1 MSSQG
6 SKPPTAGSGK
16 RAAPRTAKP
25 AKKTTPADVPPRKT
39 RRKAATRE
47 EWSDKDIAN
56 VITLVQKNSV
66 VYDTGHV
73 DYYKGKDK
81 RLDIWEDMAKE
92 LKLDKTG
99 DAVKRLWTNLRRN
112 FGKKLKEHPASG
124 AGRQAV
130 IESWPHW
137 ESMLFV
143 KDHITPNE
151 SVSTLDKAKA
161 AIRAGDDFS
170 LVDATTDDEQGITGN
185 DDDEEYD
192 GNLPDDE
199 LPDIPD
205 PPSIRSWTGERP
217 IMVFEKAFW
226 RKPFE
231 VGQVTDVNFM
241 VASTLS
247 SGSKSEKRSKE
258 SQSSRQ
264 LDECEVEEHKLASQ
278 ADELTKAL
286 GIIGAKADSPQA
298 QYGSYVTATLLSQS
312 EDDRKILRQKIQQA
326 IALFLYE
333 QATGFG
339 FPVIVAQYPGSS
351 TEHRPSE
358 TLSNQDFSSV

>member
-6 SKPPTAGSGK
+6 SKPPTAASGK

-39 RRKAATRE
+39 RSKAATRE

-56 VITLVQKNSV
+56 VITLVQENSV
-66 VYDTGHV
+66 IYDTGHV
-73 DYYKGKDK
+73 DYYKGEDK

-99 DAVKRLWTNLRRN
+99 DAVKKLWTNLRRN
-112 FGKKLKEHPASG
+112 FGKKLKEHLASG

-130 IESWPHW
+130 IDSWPHW

-143 KDHITPNE
+143 KDYITPNE
-151 SVSTLDKAKA
+151 SVSTVDKAKA
-161 AIRAGDDFS
+161 AIRAGEDFS
-170 LVDATTDDEQGITGN
+170 LVNATTDDEQGITGN
-185 DDDEEYD
+185 DDEEYD
-192 GNLPDDE
+192 GSLPDDE

-205 PPSIRSWTGERP
+205 PPSIRSWT
-217 IMVFEKAFW
+217 
-226 RKPFE
+226 
-231 VGQVTDVNFM
+231 VTDVSFI

-247 SGSKSEKRSKE
+247 SGSKSKKRSKE
-258 SQSSRQ
+258 SQGSRQ
-264 LDECEVEEHKLASQ
+264 LDECEFEERKLVSQ

-286 GIIGAKADSPQA
+286 GIIGAKADSPEA

-312 EDDRKILRQKIQQA
+312 EDDREILPQKIQQA
-326 IALFLYE
+326 IALFLCE
-333 QATGFG
+333 QATGLG
-339 FPVIVAQYPGSS
+339 FPVIVTQYPGSS
-351 TEHRPSE
+351 TEQRPSE
-358 TLSNQDFSSV
+358 TLSNQDFSCVVNFHGV

>member
-1 MSSQG
+1 MRQAPNIENCDEFSHFYLEVFDPVVYGSGDLASLLMLLTPLYATMSSQG
-6 SKPPTAGSGK
+6 SKPPTAASGK

-39 RRKAATRE
+39 RCKAAMRE

-56 VITLVQKNSV
+56 VITLVQKNSAI
-66 VYDTGHV
+66 YDTGHV

-99 DAVKRLWTNLRRN
+99 DAVKKLWTNLRRN

-143 KDHITPNE
+143 KDYITPNE

-161 AIRAGDDFS
+161 AIRAGEDFS
-170 LVDATTDDEQGITGN
+170 SVDATTDDEQGITGN
-185 DDDEEYD
+185 DDEEYD
-192 GNLPDDE
+192 GSLPDIA
-199 LPDIPD
+199 DIPD
-205 PPSIRSWTGERP
+205 PPSIRSWT
-217 IMVFEKAFW
+217 
-226 RKPFE
+226 
-231 VGQVTDVNFM
+231 
-241 VASTLS
+241 ASTLS
-247 SGSKSEKRSKE
+247 SGSKSKKRSKE
-258 SQSSRQ
+258 SQGSRQ
-264 LDECEVEEHKLASQ
+264 LDECEVEERKLASQ

-286 GIIGAKADSPQA
+286 GIIEAKADSPEA
-298 QYGSYVTATLLSQS
+298 QYG
-312 EDDRKILRQKIQQA
+312 R
-326 IALFLYE
+326 LY
-333 QATGFG
+333 
-339 FPVIVAQYPGSS
+339 
-351 TEHRPSE
+351 
-358 TLSNQDFSSV
+358 